1 MSSGTMKS
9 RTEALAI
16 ARSYIGT
23 PYVLGGRVKGAGV
36 DCATLLAEYLMEIG
50 ATTEAELI
58 EAGFYREGGVGHSF
72 SHDWFCH
79 TERQEYLRG
88 LMMFGKLVAETV
100 CRPGLQPQP
109 GDLVLFR
116 AVGSKRFNHGAIV
129 MAWPRGIHA
138 CDGVVR
144 ESNLVSHRLTGY
156 KQMDIFDP
164 FERPAAQ

>member
-58 EAGFYREGGVGHSF
+58 EAGFYREGGVV
-72 SHDWFCH
+72 
-79 TERQEYLRG
+79 TR
-88 LMMFGKLVAETV
+88 
-100 CRPGLQPQP
+100 
-109 GDLVLFR
+109 FR
-116 AVGSKRFNHGAIV
+116 
-129 MAWPRGIHA
+129 M
-138 CDGVVR
+138 
-144 ESNLVSHRLTGY
+144 TGFVTPSGRN
-156 KQMDIFDP
+156 IC
-164 FERPAAQ
+164 AG